1 MSCCQRAAA
10 ARTPDARWTTLTTP
24 PVPAPQAPPRLRFA
38 GPRPLSLPAGARRVL
53 AQPGE
58 EVTGLS
64 DAELLA
70 LWRTGLFVA
79 VA

>member
-1 MSCCQRAAA
+1 MSCCQRAAEV
-10 ARTPDARWTTLTTP
+10 RTPDARWTAVATP

-53 AQPGE
+53 ALPGE

-64 DAELLA
+64 DAERLA

-79 VA
+79 VG

>member
-1 MSCCQRAAA
+1 MSCCQRVAA
-10 ARTPDARWTTLTTP
+10 ARTPEARWTAVTTP

-53 AQPGE
+53 ALPGE

-64 DAELLA
+64 DAERLA

-79 VA
+79 VG

>member
-1 MSCCQRAAA
+1 MSCCQRAAT
-10 ARTPDARWTTLTTP
+10 ARAPEARWTALAAP
-24 PVPAPQAPPRLRFA
+24 PVPAPQAPLRLRFA

-64 DAELLA
+64 DAERLA

-79 VA
+79 LD